1 MRTILATYALPYA
14 NGQIHLGHMLGF
26 IQTDIFCRFQ
36 RMQGHA
42 CYFIC
47 GSDQHG
53 TPIMLKAAERKIDPA
68 TMVKD
73 IASDHLKDFNSFH
86 IQFDAFHATH
96 TPENQKL
103 VYDLYA
109 KLKSSGDIAQK
120 MITQSYDPEAQMFL
134 PDRYVKGTCPR
145 CKAENQYGDSCEACG
160 ATYSP
165 ADLINPI
172 STISGKTPIQK
183 ECEHFFFKLTHYTG
197 RLATW
202 MHSGSLQKEVEH
214 KLREWLDQGLQDW
227 DISRDA
233 PYFGFEIPDAPGKYF
248 YVWLDAPVGY
258 LASFQ
263 TLCDRLGLSF
273 QDFWKSESKT
283 ELYHFIGKDIMYFHA
298 LFWPAVLMSAQYRLP
313 NGVFVHGFVTVN
325 GQKMSK
331 SRGTFITARRYL
343 KHLNPEYLRYYFA
356 TKLSGSIEDIDLQ
369 LDDFSARVNS
379 DLVGKV
385 VNIASRCAGF
395 IRKSFNNTLSETL
408 LNPAL
413 FEEFLSKTHEIKT
426 LYETREYGRA
436 MREIMALAD
445 KANQFIELHQ
455 PWTLAKTPG
464 QELMT
469 QQVCTQGLNC
479 FRHLIILLK
488 PVLPQLAEEAQA
500 FLNVPDLKW
509 ADLTTPLLNHT
520 ICDFKPL
527 MTRIDPAQ
535 LTALQNDEDSA

>member
-1 MRTILATYALPYA
+1 
-14 NGQIHLGHMLGF
+14 
-26 IQTDIFCRFQ
+26 
-36 RMQGHA
+36 
-42 CYFIC
+42 
-47 GSDQHG
+47 
-53 TPIMLKAAERKIDPA
+53 
-68 TMVKD
+68 
-73 IASDHLKDFNSFH
+73 
-86 IQFDAFHATH
+86 
-96 TPENQKL
+96 
-103 VYDLYA
+103 
-109 KLKSSGDIAQK
+109 
-120 MITQSYDPEAQMFL
+120 
-134 PDRYVKGTCPR
+134 
-145 CKAENQYGDSCEACG
+145 
-160 ATYSP
+160 
-165 ADLINPI
+165 
-172 STISGKTPIQK
+172 
-183 ECEHFFFKLTHYTG
+183 HYTG

-488 PVLPQLAEEAQA
+488 PVLPRLAEEAQA

-535 LTALQNDEDSA
+535 LMALQNDEDSA